1 MKKYTGLLD
10 KYKLYKQRLNTEN
23 ITNNTNDNENKTH
36 ATIPTSNSHKPD
48 IQLRDILGEY
58 MDFSIY
64 PAGEYSFPGPDI
76 TFTAPASNSMVICL
90 GCMENI
96 DGGDTINIS
105 WPKTQIPASF
115 ATGSSGV
122 NATVYTGDLSL
133 NPVNWLPLFLPE
145 LGTPEYQDFTFPNQ
159 TYVSTTNPESPGQP
173 HTTNLTANRSDP
185 NAEFG
190 SNRLTG
196 GINTPFQAPH
206 KVGLNSET
214 MNLAASANY
223 YSAVNLSQ
231 EGMLWTLWP
240 LAKPKKN
247 TTHGGS
253 HVKTTYFNN
262 LKFGTAMNSNYRIGQ
277 LGYFYNNINEGCIP
291 MGSDLSLVTVQSRP
305 VIDIQLA
312 GQIGINSQVSTN
324 AKQSTQ
330 QINPGVQGFYR
341 SLLISTD
348 QLLSVL
354 VVKVSEE
361 IARVPN
367 PASGEMGQDRFI
379 YVGYD
384 GWAVVRTSA
393 NPVGPMMAQTYVTPQ
408 TVTGNLNAKDN
419 YQVIIPPNFISTV
432 YYKNRERNVP
442 TDTRSGISN
451 PGLYVPFYSDDNR
464 FVNQTDEF
472 LRGLASAIAELG
484 NPELNDIISQVNN
497 INNPYEVI
505 NLINA
510 ITTPEYLNTT
520 LGGRPLPVNI
530 VPFNNIIEQQ
540 RLSLRTDE
548 DRGTINFDLNNGMP
562 TYIDGQ
568 LQLYPRFSSSIRPYA
583 QALVN
588 SPPADISN
596 LDDIITPGRN

>member
-1 MKKYTGLLD
+1 MKCHESLLKKYQEAKNKVLA
-10 KYKLYKQRLNTEN
+10 
-23 ITNNTNDNENKTH
+23 TNQTQQYS
-36 ATIPTSNSHKPD
+36 AGISNQQSETREHESLKEGDD
-48 IQLRDILGEY
+48 INLRVILGEY
-58 MDFSIY
+58 MENGHYKS
-64 PAGEYSFPGPDI
+64 GEYSFPGPDI
-76 TFTAPASNSMVICL
+76 TYQSPPSNEMVVCL
-90 GCMENI
+90 GCMANRA
-96 DGGDTINIS
+96 GNGDTVNLI
-105 WPKTQIPASF
+105 WPVTQIPARF
-115 ATGSSGV
+115 GTGSAET
-122 NATVYTGDLSL
+122 NATVYTGDLGL
-133 NPVNWLPLFLPE
+133 NPVNWLPIYFPE
-145 LGTPEYQDFTFPNQ
+145 LQTEEYNNFVFPDQ
-159 TYVSTTNPESPGQP
+159 TYVSTGNTNTVGQP
-173 HTTNLTANRSDP
+173 NTGEHDNEFRANRLNSGSNTTFQSRRRSGLSSAGMNLTA
-185 NAEFG
+185 
-190 SNRLTG
+190 T
-196 GINTPFQAPH
+196 
-206 KVGLNSET
+206 
-214 MNLAASANY
+214 ANG
-223 YSAVNLSQ
+223 YSSVNLSQ
-231 EGMLWTLWP
+231 EGILWTLWP
-240 LAKPKKN
+240 LAKPKRSSKVD
-247 TTHGGS
+247 S
-253 HVKTTYFNN
+253 HVKTTYFND
-262 LKFGTAMNSNYRIGQ
+262 LQFGTAMHSNYRIGQ
-277 LGYFYNNINEGCIP
+277 MGYFYNDANQGCIP
-291 MGSDLSLVTVQSRP
+291 IGANLSGFSTSTGP
-305 VIDIQLA
+305 INTQLL
-312 GQIGINSQVSTN
+312 GEVGIYTTLAPYNRKRQR
-324 AKQSTQ
+324 
-330 QINPGVQGFYR
+330 QINTGIQGFYR
-341 SLLISTD
+341 TLLISTS
-348 QLLSVL
+348 QILAVL

-361 IARVPN
+361 IARVLN